1 MARKKRGRPVHGW
14 VVVDKPVGVTSTQV
28 VGRIRRIFDAE
39 KAGHAG
45 TLDPLAS
52 GILPIALGE
61 ATKTVPYA
69 MDGEKTYRFTVR
81 WGEARDTDDTEGQV
95 TATSDARPEPDAIAA
110 IIPRFIGEISQVP
123 PAFSAIKVDG
133 ERAYDLARAG
143 EAVQLAPRLIRIDD
157 LQLAEIPDRDHA
169 TFDVQSG
176 KGAYMRGLARDIAI
190 ALGTVGH
197 IVALRRTR
205 VGPFGLDDAVPL
217 EHIDALAKQP
227 GAEQSALDGIL
238 LPVETPLDDIPAV
251 ALTEAEAHRMRHGQ
265 SVALLRRSDRERIAA
280 LDLDPDNPDAIV
292 LATCGDLPVALAR
305 IDGGEIRPV
314 RLLNL

>member
-28 VGRIRRIFDAE
+28 VGRIRRLFDAE

-61 ATKTVPYA
+61 ATKTVSYA

-81 WGEARDTDDTEGQV
+81 WGEARDTDDTEGKV
-95 TATSDARPEPDAIAA
+95 TATSDVRPDPAAIAA
-110 IIPRFIGEISQVP
+110 IVPRFIGEISQVP
-123 PAFSAIKVDG
+123 PAYSAIKVDG
-133 ERAYDLARAG
+133 ERAYDLARSG
-143 EAVQLAPRLIRIDD
+143 ETVELAARLIRIDD
-157 LQLAEIPDRDHA
+157 LRLAEIPDADHA

-205 VGPFGLDDAVPL
+205 VGPFGLDASVPL
-217 EHIDALAKQP
+217 AHIDAL
-227 GAEQSALDGIL
+227 AEQSALDSIL
-238 LPVETPLDDIPAV
+238 LPIATPLDDIPAV

-265 SVALLRRSDRERIAA
+265 PVALLRRSDRERIAA

-292 LATCGDLPVALAR
+292 LATCGNTPVALAR

-314 RLLNL
+314 RILNL

>member
-28 VGRIRRIFDAE
+28 VGRIRRLFDAE

-61 ATKTVPYA
+61 ATKTVAYA

-81 WGEARDTDDTEGQV
+81 WGEARDTDDTEGKV
-95 TATSDARPEPDAIAA
+95 TATSDVRPDPAAIAA
-110 IIPRFIGEISQVP
+110 VVPRFIGEISQVP
-123 PAFSAIKVDG
+123 PAYSAIKVDG
-133 ERAYDLARAG
+133 ERAYDLARSG
-143 EAVQLAPRLIRIDD
+143 ETVELAARLIRIDD
-157 LQLAEIPDRDHA
+157 LRLAEIPDADHA

-176 KGAYMRGLARDIAI
+176 KGAYMRGLARDIAL

-205 VGPFGLDDAVPL
+205 VGPFGLDASVPL
-217 EHIDALAKQP
+217 AHIDAL
-227 GAEQSALDGIL
+227 AEQSALDSIL
-238 LPVETPLDDIPAV
+238 LPIATPLDDIPAV

-265 SVALLRRSDRERIAA
+265 PVALLRRSDRERIAA

-292 LATCGDLPVALAR
+292 LATCGNIPVALSR

-314 RLLNL
+314 RILNL

>member
-1 MARKKRGRPVHGW
+1 MARRKRGRPVHGW

-28 VGRIRRIFDAE
+28 VGRIRRLFDAE

-61 ATKTVPYA
+61 ATKTVAYA

-95 TATSDARPEPDAIAA
+95 TATSEIRPDPAAIAA
-110 IIPRFIGEISQVP
+110 VVPRFIGEISQVP
-123 PAFSAIKVDG
+123 PAYSAIKVDG
-133 ERAYDLARAG
+133 ERAYDLARSG
-143 EAVQLAPRLIRIDD
+143 ETVELAPRLIRIDD
-157 LQLAEIPDRDHA
+157 LRLAEIPDADHA

-176 KGAYMRGLARDIAI
+176 KGAYMRGLARDIAL

-205 VGPFGLDDAVPL
+205 VGPFGLDASVPL
-217 EHIDALAKQP
+217 AHIDAL
-227 GAEQSALDGIL
+227 AEQSALDSIL
-238 LPVETPLDDIPAV
+238 LPIATPLDDIPAV
-251 ALTEAEAHRMRHGQ
+251 ALTEAEAQRMRHGQ
-265 SVALLRRSDRERIAA
+265 PVALLRRSDRERIAA

-292 LATCGDLPVALAR
+292 LATCGTVPVALAR

-314 RLLNL
+314 RILNL

>member
-1 MARKKRGRPVHGW
+1 VVATSPVRP
-14 VVVDKPVGVTSTQV
+14 T
-28 VGRIRRIFDAE
+28 DAE
-39 KAGHAG
+39 LEA
-45 TLDPLAS
+45 
-52 GILPIALGE
+52 AL
-61 ATKTVPYA
+61 
-69 MDGEKTYRFTVR
+69 
-81 WGEARDTDDTEGQV
+81 
-95 TATSDARPEPDAIAA
+95 
-110 IIPRFIGEISQVP
+110 PRFVGDIMQVP

-143 EAVQLAPRLIRIDD
+143 EAVTLEPRLIRIDD
-157 LQLAEIPDRDHA
+157 LRLAEIPDRDHA

-176 KGAYMRGLARDIAI
+176 KGAYMRGLARDIAL

-197 IVALRRTR
+197 IVALRRTA

-217 EHIDALAKQP
+217 EHIDALAKQS
-227 GAEQSALDGIL
+227 GAERSALDGIL

-251 ALTEAEAHRMRHGQ
+251 ALTEAEAQRMRHGQ

-292 LATCGDLPVALAR
+292 LAFCGDAPVALAR

-314 RLLNL
+314 RILNL

>member
-28 VGRIRRIFDAE
+28 VGRIRRLFDAE

-61 ATKTVPYA
+61 ATKTVSYA

-81 WGEARDTDDTEGQV
+81 WGEARDTDDTEGKV
-95 TATSDARPEPDAIAA
+95 TATSDVRPDPAAIAA
-110 IIPRFIGEISQVP
+110 VVPRFIGEISQVP
-123 PAFSAIKVDG
+123 PAYSAIKVDG
-133 ERAYDLARAG
+133 ERAYDLARSG
-143 EAVQLAPRLIRIDD
+143 ETVELAARLIRIDD
-157 LQLAEIPDRDHA
+157 LRLAEIPDADHA

-176 KGAYMRGLARDIAI
+176 KGAYMRGLARDIAL

-205 VGPFGLDDAVPL
+205 VGPFGLDASVPL
-217 EHIDALAKQP
+217 AHIDAL
-227 GAEQSALDGIL
+227 AEQSALDSIL
-238 LPVETPLDDIPAV
+238 LPIATPLDDIPAV

-265 SVALLRRSDRERIAA
+265 PVALLRRSDRERIAA

-292 LATCGDLPVALAR
+292 LATCGDAPVALAR

-314 RLLNL
+314 RILNL